1 MYIGNDLQIA
11 HPSYKIIDDISSSFN
26 GSTTS
31 FALNVNGATPVPFPI
46 STQQVMISVNG
57 VVQEPDP
64 NGNAG
69 FKLLGSN
76 IVFSSAPANGH
87 AFFGVINAGAD
98 YVTAGSEFPDGSAT
112 APSFT
117 FQDDQDTGWFRSGSG
132 AVGFSSNGV
141 NTIGFDGNGL
151 TVTGDATFTGDSSK
165 NLFWDKSDG
174 QLEFA
179 DNAKAIFGT
188 GSDLSVFHDGSHS
201 YLSNTT
207 GNLYITE
214 DGYIELSSANGGEKY
229 ATFNKD
235 GAVELYYNNV
245 KVFNTDGAGIM
256 VKGPE
261 GGSANIYLYAD
272 EGDDNN
278 DKFQLTVNDGGPF
291 HIQNRASG
299 SVENNIK
306 CYGGGAVELYYDNV
320 KQVRTSSTGIF
331 LEDSKRVDLGTGAD
345 LRLVHDGSHGY
356 VQNNTG
362 NLRID
367 GDLIQLRKGDGTENY
382 LIGNA
387 DGDVE
392 LYHNGVK
399 KLETTS
405 SGTKVTGMLHFDA
418 AVSPNIS
425 VPDNGKIAVGTGDD
439 LQIFHDGT
447 QNLIEGTAP
456 LYIKGSNVVIYK
468 GGTTEKM
475 LQCNGDGEASLWY
488 DNVKRVATTSTGIN
502 VTGAINVNGAALST
516 APQITA
522 NADGSISVGDAVLI
536 QANGTVKKIET
547 TTTSANL
554 TYRNVATLN
563 SETSQYLQIAADP
576 RTANRW
582 AITYNDDVGTKY
594 TQLKV
599 ITRSGTTITESS
611 WHRVS
616 NSTNVMYSA
625 PCWDPAADNRII
637 VFDQRGSNNTAQL
650 VSFTGSAGSES
661 FTNHTAFQMFSSY
674 WTEPWENAR
683 TLPLPL
689 GNTGYFLFNYW
700 DNNQIRTKLIL
711 LSGNTISSGSSG
723 VQILITGSTAMG
735 GFAINPE
742 DPTKGF
748 VTYKNSSNKW
758 CVRPITFGG
767 SGSSRTTTLGSEE
780 QLSTTTVGGNAPFLR
795 LVYVDG
801 DHFVA
806 NCKMND
812 GVSNWGAHTILVKY
826 VGTTYTKSPIVLPPT
841 NLTGTLAGN
850 NQPDFGSLSNN
861 LTTDPK
867 TLVMCNT
874 YSGGGVTTAYRGQ
887 AMSNIGTVNTDNMTI
902 SWSNQVQIDTS
913 NTNDLYYVNIAQS
926 SGAEQP
932 TVLIYTKDGTPY
944 VHAQLYLSGS
954 TSSNL
959 SDRFIGFSS
968 AGYTNGQ
975 AATINVIGATTTKS
989 SLTPASDYY
998 VTKTGALAT
1007 TADNPSVKA
1016 GVAVSSTK
1024 LLIKGH

>member
-1 MYIGNDLQIA
+1 MTQTKAELLQTRHQGDIRLGDADSSHYVGFKAPATVSSSLVWTLPAADGSANQFLKTNASGVLSWGTVDTSTLMPLGGGTFTGDVSFASNSISNAVNWSKAANIFQVRDATKLTFGNSNDLEIF
-11 HPSYKIIDDISSSFN
+11 HDGNNSYIDDIS
-26 GSTTS
+26 
-31 FALNVNGATPVPFPI
+31 
-46 STQQVMISVNG
+46 
-57 VVQEPDP
+57 
-64 NGNAG
+64 
-69 FKLLGSN
+69 
-76 IVFSSAPANGH
+76 
-87 AFFGVINAGAD
+87 
-98 YVTAGSEFPDGSAT
+98 
-112 APSFT
+112 
-117 FQDDQDTGWFRSGSG
+117 
-132 AVGFSSNGV
+132 
-141 NTIGFDGNGL
+141 
-151 TVTGDATFTGDSSK
+151 
-165 NLFWDKSDG
+165 
-174 QLEFA
+174 
-179 DNAKAIFGT
+179 
-188 GSDLSVFHDGSHS
+188 
-201 YLSNTT
+201 
-207 GNLYITE
+207 
-214 DGYIELSSANGGEKY
+214 
-229 ATFNKD
+229 
-235 GAVELYYNNV
+235 
-245 KVFNTDGAGIM
+245 
-256 VKGPE
+256 
-261 GGSANIYLYAD
+261 
-272 EGDDNN
+272 
-278 DKFQLTVNDGGPF
+278 
-291 HIQNRASG
+291 
-299 SVENNIK
+299 
-306 CYGGGAVELYYDNV
+306 
-320 KQVRTSSTGIF
+320 
-331 LEDSKRVDLGTGAD
+331 GTGA
-345 LRLVHDGSHGY
+345 LKIRTNQLLL
-356 VQNNTG
+356 QNNS
-362 NLRID
+362 
-367 GDLIQLRKGDGTENY
+367 GDENY
-382 LIGNA
+382 LIANSNGQ
-387 DGDVE
+387 VE
-392 LYHNGVK
+392 LYHNNVK
-399 KLETTS
+399 KIETSAAGISITGALTVS
-405 SGTKVTGMLHFDA
+405 TDATITGNLTVSGTTTTI
-418 AVSPNIS
+418 N
-425 VPDNGKIAVGTGDD
+425 
-439 LQIFHDGT
+439 T
-447 QNLIEGTAP
+447 QTLDVED
-456 LYIKGSNVVIYK
+456 KNVVIGKVSSPSDTTADGGGWTLK
-468 GGTTEKM
+468 GATDKTFNWVNATDAWTSSEHIHLIDNKKLFVGGASGTTDGLEIVHNGSNSILNDSVTGT
-475 LQCNGDGEASLWY
+475 LQLQLGG
-488 DNVKRVATTSTGIN
+488 STKLEVQSGGIN
-502 VTGAINVNGAALST
+502 VTGAINVNGSALST

-536 QANGTVKKIET
+536 QANGTVKKIEN
-547 TTTSANL
+547 TTTSANFA
-554 TYRNVATLN
+554 YRNVATLN
-563 SETSQYLQIAADP
+563 SETSQYVQIAVDP

-616 NSTNVMYSA
+616 NETNVMYSA

-637 VFDQRGSNNTAQL
+637 VFDQRGSNNKAQL
-650 VSFTGSAGSES
+650 VTFTGSAGSES
-661 FTNHTAFQMFSSY
+661 FTNHTAFTMHSSY

-711 LSGNTISSGSSG
+711 LSGNTISAGSSG

-767 SGSSRTTTLGSEE
+767 SGSTRTTTLGSEE
-780 QLSTTTVGGNAPFLR
+780 QLSTDDVAGNNPFLR

-806 NCKMND
+806 NCKMNN
-812 GVSNWGAHTILVKY
+812 GSSVWGAHTILVKY

-841 NLTGTLAGN
+841 NLTGALAGG
-850 NQPDFGSLSNN
+850 NQPEFGSLSNN

-874 YSGGGVTTAYRGQ
+874 YSGGGTYAGQ

-902 SWSNQVQIDTS
+902 SWSNQVQIDAG

-932 TVLIYTKDGTPY
+932 TVLIYTKSGTPY

-975 AATINVIGATTTKS
+975 AATINVIGATTTQS

-998 VTKTGALAT
+998 VTKTGALST
-1007 TADNPSVKA
+1007 TADTPSVKA